1 MRRSLQGQ
9 SCSALP
15 IAQTIALSTI
25 SLAMIG
31 ILGLVPRAAAVEP
44 RGGSQHSPADD
55 AARLISN
62 LGSGSFA
69 ARESATNRLIKMPIE
84 VKPLLETACTDADPE
99 IRTRARRILANVIDA
114 DFQRR
119 LALFAQDEDDSKHY
133 DLPGWS
139 RFRKL
144 AGSARSARNLFI
156 EIERAESPLMES
168 LNLGREAAAAA
179 LEKRLQQTAFQ
190 GRYGA
195 GGTPPLG
202 TIAALLFVGS
212 DKDVALSEDYA
223 LFVSELLYLPSFRQ
237 SLATGKESESLKTIL
252 AAWIARDPGPNV
264 TVRNLS
270 LAVQYN
276 LKEGF
281 DPAVRLLSQQ
291 GLIPDYKAAALVTI
305 AKFGGKEHLR
315 LAEPYLDSADVLRRT
330 DVNGVIYVTEL
341 RDVALFASIRLAG
354 QEPKD
359 FSFNRM
365 GANDQFLYQFANM
378 GFRSQ
383 TDRDEAFR
391 KWSQWRAANIQSR
404 AAAKP
409 AANKS

>member
-1 MRRSLQGQ
+1 MRRSLEGQ
-9 SCSALP
+9 SSSAVP
-15 IAQTIALSTI
+15 KAQVIALGI
-25 SLAMIG
+25 IMLAAIG
-31 ILGLVPRAAAVEP
+31 FLGLVPRAAAVEP
-44 RGGSQHSPADD
+44 RGNSQSSLVAE
-55 AARLISN
+55 AGRLVAN

-69 ARESATNRLIKMPIE
+69 ARESATNRLIRMPIE
-84 VKPLLETACTDADPE
+84 VKPLLEAACKDADPE

-144 AGSARSARNLFI
+144 AGSDKSARNLFI

-168 LNLGREAAAAA
+168 LEMGHESAAAA

-195 GGTPPLG
+195 GGTPSLG

-212 DKDVALSEDYA
+212 DKEVALSEDYA

-237 SLATGKESESLKTIL
+237 SLATGKDSESLKTIL
-252 AAWIARDPGPNV
+252 GAWIAHDPGPNV
-264 TVRNLS
+264 TYRNLQ

-276 LKEGF
+276 LKAGF
-281 DPAVRLLSQQ
+281 EPAVRLLAQQ

-315 LAEPYLDSADVLRRT
+315 LIDPYLDSADVLRRT

-359 FSFNRM
+359 FGFNRM
-365 GANDQFLYQFANM
+365 GANDQFFYQFANM

-391 KWSQWRAANIQSR
+391 KWSQWRAANVQSR
-404 AAAKP
+404 EAPKP
-409 AANKS
+409 VANKS